1 MAWSPNPQD
10 TAAIAAIR
18 WFAAT
23 LETLGND
30 VYLTDRSKYGEIT
43 DVLKGAV
50 EDLNAVRMTLSGGF
64 SDCPPGYVDCNGV
77 CEPMCLNEVALA
89 SAERAVKRSGQA
101 SKKRRQGRRR

>member
-23 LETLGND
+23 IETLGND

-43 DVLKGAV
+43 NILKGAV
-50 EDLNAVRMTLSGGF
+50 EDLNAVRMTLIGP

-77 CEPMCLNEVALA
+77 CEPMCLNEVAFV
-89 SAERAVKRSGQA
+89 SAVRTVKRSGQA
-101 SKKRRQGRRR
+101 SKKRRQARRR